1 MRILQGAKESGKL
14 KLGLV
19 SSESKEVIDHI
30 LKQINVNPAVFDV
43 IVNNH
48 DFTRQ
53 KPNPDSF
60 LIAAK
65 KLRVKPSRVRAYG
78 DSYYDNMA
86 IKSAGMDAIDVKYLK
101 DYPNAIAKKWTNW
114 TAYFWRI
121 VGLSPRLNLIINTNN
136 NKNKEG

>member
-1 MRILQGAKESGKL
+1 MQRSGKL

-48 DFTRQ
+48 DYSSETQ
-53 KPNPDSF
+53 SDSF

-65 KLRVKPSRVRAYG
+65 SYGWKTITCTSLWRLVLRYNG
-78 DSYYDNMA
+78 DQ
-86 IKSAGMDAIDVKYLK
+86 KAGMDAIDVKYLK
-101 DYPNAIAKKWTNW
+101 DYPNAIAKKWTRLDSLFLAYSGVVT
-114 TAYFWRI
+114 TA
-121 VGLSPRLNLIINTNN
+121 
-136 NKNKEG
+136 